1 MRLPV
6 RILTQ
11 TGALYHRGYNQH
23 MRQAH
28 AQFIKYQAVSFGT
41 FLADLA
47 VIALLMFVFN
57 VNYLVA
63 TVLGFLTA
71 VAISF
76 FVNRMWSFRKWVHT
90 GRVTISLFVGLGT
103 LCVIVFVTYVGVSQI
118 QLPYIEAR
126 IAAALIGAVVSYVG
140 DAVFTFE
147 VKPFE

>member
-23 MRQAH
+23 MQKTH
-28 AQFIKYQAVSFGT
+28 VQFFKYQAVSFGT

-76 FVNRMWSFRKWVHT
+76 FF
-90 GRVTISLFVGLGT
+90 GLGT
-103 LCVIVFVTYVGVSQI
+103 LCVVVFVTYVGVSQI

-126 IAAALIGAVVSYVG
+126 IAAALIGAVVSYIG
-140 DAVFTFE
+140 DALFTFE